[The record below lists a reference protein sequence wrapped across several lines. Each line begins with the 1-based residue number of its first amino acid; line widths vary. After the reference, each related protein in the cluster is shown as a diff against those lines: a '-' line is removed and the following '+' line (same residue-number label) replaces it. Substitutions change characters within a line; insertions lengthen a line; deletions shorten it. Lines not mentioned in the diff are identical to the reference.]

1 MYVCVHSYIY
11 SFCSCRALGGTFT
24 PLSPA
29 NITNNSDE
37 KNYKLKTPNLQ
48 AALRLVCC
56 VYLLRPAP
64 TSTQGLPDLTSPP
77 GRAGP
82 AGAAAAGREES
93 RSAVTMFFSSV

>member
-1 MYVCVHSYIY
+1 MCVHVYVYTGHIYIHIRTYTYTHIHIYVCVCVCMCVFIHIY
-11 SFCSCRALGGTFT
+11 SFCSCQALGGTFT

-56 VYLLRPAP
+56 V
-64 TSTQGLPDLTSPP
+64 
-77 GRAGP
+77 
-82 AGAAAAGREES
+82 
-93 RSAVTMFFSSV
+93 